1 MSQNLAEEILVVFLG
16 ILAVGFLIVAVVYF
30 YRSFNGRS

>member
-16 ILAVGFLIVAVVYF
+16 SLATGFLIVAVVYF
-30 YRSFNGRS
+30 YRSFNDRP

>member
-16 ILAVGFLIVAVVYF
+16 SLAVGFLIVAAVYF
-30 YRSFNGRS
+30 YRSSNDRS